1 MDYLTKKLYIPLIM
15 VGLSIGTTSCLEPK
29 NIDKAYDW
37 CHNKKPNQKIRT
49 TEGYITCKEITTLFE
64 SGE

>member
-29 NIDKAYDW
+29 NIDEAYNW
-37 CHNKKPNQKIRT
+37 CHNKKTHQKIRT
-49 TEGYITCKEITTLFE
+49 TEDYITCKEITALFE

>member
-1 MDYLTKKLYIPLIM
+1 M

-29 NIDKAYDW
+29 NIDEAYNW
-37 CHNKKPNQKIRT
+37 CHNKKTHQKIRT
-49 TEGYITCKEITTLFE
+49 TEGYITCKEITALFE